1 MKRTVAF
8 LLIGGLATML
18 AGSALAQEIDWKK
31 VDAALGRTGAAM
43 PGGVHRYG
51 LPRSDLKVAVDGVAI
66 KPALALGGWVA
77 FEPAHDGAMVMGDVV
92 LTESEIKPVMTKLLE
107 GGMEITALHNHLLR
121 ANPATFY
128 MHVGGHGDPVKMA
141 ETIRAALAL
150 SKTPAESGQAAS
162 APASPPDLPSAQ
174 IDEILGAKGKVTGG
188 VYQFSVPRRDPI
200 TESGMTV
207 PGAMGSANA
216 INFQPTGAG
225 KAAITGDFVVTA
237 DEVNPLIRALRA
249 NEIEVT
255 AIHSHML
262 KEQPRLFFVH
272 FWANDDALK
281 LAKGIRAA
289 LDKTAF
295 GKS

>member
-1 MKRTVAF
+1 MRRTVAF
-8 LLIGGLATML
+8 LLAGGLATLL
-18 AGSALAQEIDWKK
+18 AGSALGQEIDWKK

-51 LPRSDLKVAVDGVAI
+51 VPRSDLSVTVDGVTI

-77 FEPAHDGAMVMGDVV
+77 FEPAHGGAMVMGDLV

-107 GGMEITALHNHLLR
+107 GGIEITALHNHLLR

-141 ETIRAALAL
+141 QTIKAALAL
-150 SKTPAESGQAAS
+150 SKAPAETGQAA
-162 APASPPDLPSAQ
+162 APPPAPDLPTAQ
-174 IDEILGAKGKVTGG
+174 LDEILGVKGKAVGG

-200 TESGMTV
+200 SEGGTSV
-207 PGAMGSANA
+207 PPPMGSANA
-216 INFQPTGAG
+216 INFQPTGGG
-225 KAAITGDFVVTA
+225 KAAITGDFVVTG
-237 DEVNPLIRALRA
+237 DEVNPLIRALRS

-262 KEQPRLFFVH
+262 DEQPRLFFVH
-272 FWANDDALK
+272 FWANDDAVK

-289 LDKTAF
+289 LDKTAIA
-295 GKS
+295 KS